1 MSVLVVDFSRH
12 SIKFAGL
19 WVKRQ
24 WRSPGIIA
32 PLTVIGGV
40 REGDAWAAHAAR
52 VTGRLSFHPLSGEL
66 TWVSN

>member
-12 SIKFAGL
+12 LIKFAGL

-24 WRSPGIIA
+24 WRAPGIIA

-40 REGDAWAAHAAR
+40 REGDDWAAHAAR
-52 VTGRLSFHPLSGEL
+52 LTGRLNFHLLSGEFP
-66 TWVSN
+66 WVSN